1 MEGKCASYWGGV
13 WQENLMERDHLE
25 GLGVNGKITEMDRE
39 ETEYERGLGSCG
51 SEQRQVVGCC

>member
-1 MEGKCASYWGGV
+1 
-13 WQENLMERDHLE
+13 MERDHLE

-51 SEQRQVVGCC
+51 SE